1 MRIISFYCLL
11 ITLLLNSCHLTKNE
25 PVEFSYVK
33 TYVNQDRSIP
43 YTVRLQKDR
52 EEAERQEK
60 RKKYEEQTGR
70 KAISAYGMKINND
83 KIMTLFV
90 HKFPK
95 IKGNVDNDSYST
107 AKYLEINQSDLFDI
121 NPQSNRYDSW
131 NTIEEEIFDFLK
143 NLNLNFTYADI
154 VLTRNGL
161 DKYGND
167 DYKILFAYRINLEEL
182 NKFKSYK
189 FWRKDVSDDQRLKN
203 ALYST
208 RTHRQEEF
216 FDFFK

>member
-95 IKGNVDNDSYST
+95 IKGNVAIMT
-107 AKYLEINQSDLFDI
+107 HILQQSI
-121 NPQSNRYDSW
+121 
-131 NTIEEEIFDFLK
+131 
-143 NLNLNFTYADI
+143 
-154 VLTRNGL
+154 
-161 DKYGND
+161 
-167 DYKILFAYRINLEEL
+167 
-182 NKFKSYK
+182 
-189 FWRKDVSDDQRLKN
+189 
-203 ALYST
+203 
-208 RTHRQEEF
+208 
-216 FDFFK
+216 